1 VGLAQK
7 VVLNASALAVGRLLM
22 GGIGVVTLGISTRY
36 LGLEAYGQ
44 LATALALMS
53 ILGVL
58 TDLGMWTIGAR
69 ELARRPEEKDRLM
82 GGILTI
88 GFLFSLLSGAT
99 AVVLAFTLYGGGD
112 NDLTR
117 QGILLL
123 LLSLPLTPPFGA
135 VTAYFISQQ
144 KAYLTVLASLA
155 NSLVTLAVI
164 AVAALLDL
172 GFTGLILAYPAAGL
186 AQGAVMIALAW
197 GKVRLRPSL
206 DLAVCRQ
213 LLGWAMPIGGAVIV
227 HSLYWRVDIILL
239 SLISSNRQV
248 ALYAL
253 AFKIVDVVMVLPNY
267 LHLTVM
273 PELARVAGNR
283 PRFDQIMRKT
293 STALVVGAIGLLVL
307 FVGFAHELTTLAGGS
322 QFEDAAPVLQ
332 ILAFAVAFAWFGSIF
347 GDAFLVHDKLGFGL
361 IISTVV
367 LPVNVALNVAF
378 INLWGAQGAA
388 AAWVLSEVLIV
399 LMYLVFYRRIF
410 GNLPLPHRASQ
421 ILAAACAMAVVALLK
436 LLPGVSEA
444 GPVVILIAGGGL
456 CAAVYIASL
465 YALKAM
471 PREVHVN
478 VVLPLVAKLRPR

>member
-7 VVLNASALAVGRLLM
+7 VALNTSALAAGRLLM
-22 GGIGVVTLGISTRY
+22 GGIGVVTLAITTRY

-44 LATALALMS
+44 LATAIALMA

-58 TDLGMWTIGAR
+58 TDLGLWTIGAR

-99 AVVLAFTLYGGGD
+99 AVVLAFTLYGGDD

-123 LLSLPLTPPFGA
+123 LLSLPLTAPFGA
-135 VTAYFISQQ
+135 VSAYFTSQQ
-144 KAYLTVLASLA
+144 KAYLSVLASLA

-164 AVAALLDL
+164 AAAVLLDL
-172 GFTGLILAYPAAGL
+172 GFTGVVLAYPAAGL
-186 AQGAVMIALAW
+186 AQGAVMVALAR

-206 DLAVCRQ
+206 DLALCRQ
-213 LLGWAMPIGGAVIV
+213 FLGWAIPIGGAVIV
-227 HSLYWRVDIILL
+227 HSLYWRIDIILL
-239 SLISSNRQV
+239 SLFSSHSQV

-267 LHLTVM
+267 LHLTIL

-283 PRFDQIMRKT
+283 PRFDEIMQKT
-293 STALVVGAIGLLVL
+293 STVLVVGAMGLLVL
-307 FVGFAHELTTLAGGS
+307 FVAFAHELTDLAGGS

-332 ILAFAVAFAWFGSIF
+332 ILAFAVAFAWFGSMF
-347 GDAFLVHDKLGFGL
+347 GDAFFVHDKLGFSL
-361 IISTVV
+361 IISAVV
-367 LPVNVALNVAF
+367 LPVNVALNVAL
-378 INLWGAQGAA
+378 INLWGASGAA
-388 AAWVLSEVLIV
+388 AAWVVSEVIIV
-399 LMYLVFYRRIF
+399 LLFTVFYRRMF
-410 GNLPLPHRASQ
+410 GTLPLPRRASQ
-421 ILAAACAMAVVALLK
+421 IFVAACAMAAVALLK
-436 LLPGVSEA
+436 LLPVASEA
-444 GPVVILIAGGGL
+444 SPVVVLIAGGGL
-456 CAAVYIASL
+456 CTAVYVASL

-478 VVLPLVAKLRPR
+478 IVLPVAARLRPR